1 MADTQV
7 NENIER
13 NYLKVI
19 KIEDRFIEP
28 LREKFANSGEDL
40 FEMILEQNQ
49 KVLVESSKIYNIFN
63 DTKEKT
69 QNELLKLDAVLD
81 QVSELKAGNRY
92 SGSPVEGGKFRHED
106 YISTTFGEF
115 DKKLEELDKQIKTNN
130 EKIEAE
136 KKNLNVNA
144 DKIKDTKEY
153 LQKFV
158 LEKRLYLDKVS
169 EESMRE
175 ICKLLTNKLFF
186 KPYNL
191 IIIYILINRL

>member
-1 MADTQV
+1 MADTQI

-28 LREKFANSGEDL
+28 LREKFANNGEDL
-40 FEMILEQNQ
+40 FELVLEQNQ
-49 KVLVESSKIYNIFN
+49 RVLVESSKVYNIFN

-69 QNELLKLDAVLD
+69 QNELLKLDTVLD

-92 SGSPVEGGKFRHED
+92 SGATVEGGKFRHED

-175 ICKLLTNKLFF
+175 ICKLLKI
-186 KPYNL
+186 NL
-191 IIIYILINRL
+191 LN

>member
-1 MADTQV
+1 MADTQI

-19 KIEDRFIEP
+19 KIEDRFVNS
-28 LREKFANSGEDL
+28 LKEKFSNNGEDL
-40 FEMILEQNQ
+40 FEMVLEQNQ
-49 KVLVESSKIYNIFN
+49 RVLIESSKIYNVFN

-69 QNELLKLDAVLD
+69 QNELLKLDAVLE
-81 QVSELKAGNRY
+81 QVSELKAGNRNTGP
-92 SGSPVEGGKFRHED
+92 SVDGGRFRHED

-115 DKKLEELDKQIKTNN
+115 DKKLEELDKQIKSNN
-130 EKIEAE
+130 EKIEIE
-136 KKNLNVNA
+136 KKNLNVNT

-153 LQKFV
+153 LQKFG

-175 ICKLLTNKLFF
+175 ICKILLD
-186 KPYNL
+186 
-191 IIIYILINRL
+191 